1 MALTQVLYDA
11 AVRYE
16 ASSDWV
22 QAAEMWKACVNETL
36 RQTEECRVQCE
47 VAPQVLPED
56 RGVGTTDGVF
66 QRAAGK
72 TGQHCFSRFLQNSP
86 NVTVLLHP
94 LALSLSLL
102 ACWQYCVTQVATKPG
117 RISAH
122 EDFLPSQLEHLHIAQ
137 FKGQCVKCIL

>member
-11 AVRYE
+11 AVQYE

-36 RQTEECRVQCE
+36 RQTEECSVQCE
-47 VAPQVLPED
+47 VTPQVLPED
-56 RGVGTTDGVF
+56 RGVGTADGVF
-66 QRAAGK
+66 QKAAGK
-72 TGQHCFSRFLQNSP
+72 SQHFFSPFVQPSP
-86 NVTVLLHP
+86 NLAVFLYR

-102 ACWQYCVTQVATKPG
+102 ACRQYCVTQVAMRPG

-137 FKGQCVKCIL
+137 FKGQCVKCIN